1 MRRGTS
7 AGRSGTGTGSGG
19 RRTVSPA
26 ASLARRRARSRA
38 GTRAKTRAA
47 TLRCRYYRRAKPPNA
62 AGAHAGAR
70 MRSREDRAGGP
81 DNAHWMREGA
91 ADGVAWRA
99 AHPEG
104 SEAQLRDDAHR
115 MWRDRAERLLANA
128 GRPQRPRLQRY
139 GSAYAAGIR
148 QGSGMEARF
157 EPLLLNGSASAV
169 VYAAAGTERLA
180 AVLDELA
187 MLPLEEIVVVLDDT
201 APQPWAEA
209 LLRRPRVVA
218 AYAPGV
224 YADPHAARAAGARLT
239 GADTV
244 LFADGAAPCAARQ
257 LGVLLQTADAE
268 ADVSLSDRTARE
280 GLFDR
285 RSEASWL
292 REFLNVSLGKPEL
305 RTNAIGSVPF
315 ALRRRALDA
324 IGPDALAMPARAQA
338 AALLAGLRVSVCGSV
353 PSAGEKETSESA
365 ARMHAEAWRDC
376 LTTREAR
383 LRFPDRNRN
392 RKAIGGGADGTDD
405 CHHMGS

>member
-7 AGRSGTGTGSGG
+7 AGQSGTGARSGG
-19 RRTVSPA
+19 RRTDSPA
-26 ASLARRRARSRA
+26 ASLARRRARGRA

-47 TLRCRYYRRAKPPNA
+47 ALRHNKRTHPPNA
-62 AGAHAGAR
+62 AGAHAGTR

-81 DNAHWMREGA
+81 DNAHWMRAGA
-91 ADGVAWRA
+91 ADGAAWRA

-115 MWRDRAERLLANA
+115 MWRDRADRLLANA
-128 GRPQRPRLQRY
+128 GRPLRQRLQRY
-139 GSAYAAGIR
+139 GSAYAAGIG
-148 QGSGMEARF
+148 QGCGMEVRF

-169 VYAAAGTERLA
+169 VYAAAGAERLA

-187 MLPLEEIVVVLDDT
+187 LLPLEEIVVVLDDA

-209 LLRRPRVVA
+209 LLRRPRIVA

-244 LFADGAAPCAARQ
+244 LFADGAGPCAARQ
-257 LGVLLQTADAE
+257 LGLLLQTADAE
-268 ADVSLSDRTARE
+268 ADVALSDRTARE

-285 RSEASWL
+285 RSEAAWL

-305 RTNAIGSVPF
+305 RTNAIGSVPY

-324 IGPDALAMPARAQA
+324 IGPETLAMPARAQA
-338 AALLAGLRVSVCGSV
+338 AALLAGLRVAVCGGV
-353 PSAGEKETSESA
+353 PSAGEKETSEAA
-365 ARMHAEAWRDC
+365 ARMHAAAWRDC

-405 CHHMGS
+405 CHHIGR